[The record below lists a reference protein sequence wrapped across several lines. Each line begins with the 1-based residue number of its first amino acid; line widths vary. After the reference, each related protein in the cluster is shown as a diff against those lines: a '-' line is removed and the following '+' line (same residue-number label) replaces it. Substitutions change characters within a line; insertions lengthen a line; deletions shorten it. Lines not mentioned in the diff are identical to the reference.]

1 MSTLNNESLSLFLV
15 TLGGRV
21 KGSHVEQHDLRWVV
35 GNTIE
40 DTFHQLRKQWIG
52 MPSGLHIDSYIR
64 IDYIDGF
71 QIKLRGIHSS
81 HNKCSSETR
90 LNSFNQ
96 KEKLWFINLGGYH
109 PSHLLEQ
116 HQYYLIVANSSKEAT
131 KLAKSR
137 WRSSLLKIHKDNE
150 YKLNSLLEIDNSY
163 SLDSCYGYFIVLI
176 KDPLLRSQLMKPD
189 WYGYK
194 RIDYSHQY
202 ELKII

>member
-1 MSTLNNESLSLFLV
+1 MSKINNDSLSLFLV

-35 GNTIE
+35 GNKIE

-71 QIKLRGIHSS
+71 QIKLSGIQSS
-81 HNKCSSETR
+81 PKKTSSETT
-90 LNSFNQ
+90 LNSSKQ
-96 KEKLWFINLGGYH
+96 QRKLWFINLGGYH
-109 PSHLLEQ
+109 PSYLFEQ
-116 HQYYLIVANSSKEAT
+116 HQYSLVVANSSTEAK

-150 YKLNSLLEIDNSY
+150 YKLNYLLAIDNSY
-163 SLDSCYGYFIVLI
+163 SLDFCNGYFIDLV
-176 KDPLLRSQLMKPD
+176 KDPLSRSQLMKPD

-202 ELKII
+202 EIKVT